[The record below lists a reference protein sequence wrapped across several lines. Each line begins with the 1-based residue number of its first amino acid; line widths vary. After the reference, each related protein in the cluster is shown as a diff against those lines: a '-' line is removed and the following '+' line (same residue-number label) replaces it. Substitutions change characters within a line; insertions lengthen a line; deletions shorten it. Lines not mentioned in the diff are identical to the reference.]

1 MDIQHPRGQE
11 EGQAA
16 GPGPGLAKDAGWLR
30 VRWWYLRRWVRG
42 FAADAQGRI
51 GAVGRRF
58 RYKRPLDQA
67 RSFVTGLLM
76 VLGAALVLALV
87 APRYDRALVLSGRT
101 EVLAMRLD
109 DAAFGDL
116 HFDEAVLRADLDAS
130 AQQGRLQLEVAPGTT
145 VRFVRSGRGAARI
158 TFAADPATPAALS
171 GVCTPGLRQV
181 GTAALDGGS
190 KPLCEG
196 ALVVVPLAA
205 GGDPLVIG
213 LSGGLM
219 VGEEVSQGAGPRP
232 ILLDAT
238 ASLLVKHGG
247 WPFPQVC
254 QLEMLEHLC
263 DRFVAS
269 SVVLSPGNS
278 VRADARAP
286 GHGAAISAAGQR
298 PAGLGFIRID
308 PNEVQSGMM
317 FNLAAPANAFE
328 VTRMEGETFT
338 VRESLFD
345 VIEKSPL
352 VRTLNTVLVALG
364 AFWFFLRLGRKGGEG
379 AAVLV
384 LALLGT
390 VGPPAWAQQAM
401 LRADEVGQALLR
413 ARGERCYA
421 VTPQHVMGSETSAL
435 VTAPGRER
443 GEGDVLRRIPAAP
456 EPIALL
462 TLRGLP
468 ASVCPPFEGVVAL
481 DDMLRAHA
489 GASLRLVRADG
500 GVDRVPLQ
508 LASIEVETFEVRA
521 EAGELK
527 QGMSGGTVL
536 VADQPVG
543 LLVDVMDG
551 GRTGRVAR
559 LDRIFERLAPHLT
572 SAVPLSATRASVGN
586 VPYEIVR
593 SNGTPVA
600 PANKVSS
607 LQGDGPGPW
616 RVAAEGRIELVIRV
630 SAPFSGV
637 VLDVAGLL
645 DPPAAVEVLGGRSE
659 RGPWQSLGSLAL
671 EPGDALQERRFPSV
685 GLGFVLLRAYAPS
698 GRATLA
704 ITKVS
709 FLSK

>member
-1 MDIQHPRGQE
+1 
-11 EGQAA
+11 
-16 GPGPGLAKDAGWLR
+16 
-30 VRWWYLRRWVRG
+30 VRWWLLLPWWGWRV
-42 FAADAQGRI
+42 
-51 GAVGRRF
+51 AVGVWRGTKCLLLWGWSVVIDAGRNLRIARRNF
-58 RYKRPLDQA
+58 HDSQPLEQA
-67 RSFVTGLLM
+67 RIVVTGLLM
-76 VLGAALVLALV
+76 ALGAALLLALV
-87 APRYDRALVLSGRT
+87 VPRYDRALVLSGRT

-116 HFDEAVLRADLDAS
+116 HFDEAVLRADVDAP
-130 AQQGRLQLEVAPGTT
+130 AQQGRLQLDVAPGTT
-145 VRFVRSGRGAARI
+145 VRFVRSGRGVARI
-158 TFAADPATPAALS
+158 TFAADPAAPAAPP
-171 GVCTPGLRQV
+171 GACTLGLRQV
-181 GTAALDGGS
+181 GTAALDAAGE
-190 KPLCEG
+190 PLCEG
-196 ALVVVPLAA
+196 ALVIVPLAA

-219 VGEEVSQGAGPRP
+219 VGEEVGQGAGPRP
-232 ILLDAT
+232 VLLDAT

-247 WPFPQVC
+247 WPFRQVC
-254 QLEMLEHLC
+254 RLELFEHLC

-269 SVVLSPGNS
+269 SVALSLGNS
-278 VRADARAP
+278 VRADVRAP
-286 GHGAAISAAGQR
+286 GHGAAAPATGQG

-317 FNLAAPANAFE
+317 FNLAAPADAFE

-338 VRESLFD
+338 VRESLVD

-352 VRTLNTVLVALG
+352 VRTLNTVVVALG

-384 LALLGT
+384 LGLLGAA
-390 VGPPAWAQQAM
+390 GPAWAQQAM

-413 ARGERCYA
+413 SRGERCYA

-456 EPIALL
+456 EPVALL
-462 TLRGLP
+462 SLRGLP

-481 DDMLRAHA
+481 DDLLRAHA
-489 GASLRLVRADG
+489 DASLRLVRADG

-521 EAGELK
+521 VADELK

-572 SAVPLSATRASVGN
+572 TAVSVAAVHAPTGS

-593 SNGTPVA
+593 SSGTPVA

-616 RVAAEGRIELVIRV
+616 RVAAEGRIELVMKV

-637 VLDVAGLL
+637 VLDLAGLP
-645 DPPAAVEVLGGRSE
+645 DPPAAVEVLGGRGE
-659 RGPWQSLGSLAL
+659 RGPWQSLGSFTL
-671 EPGDALQERRFPSV
+671 EPGDRLQERRFPPV
-685 GLGFVLLRAYAPS
+685 GLGFVLLRAYSPPGGKIFAVA
-698 GRATLA
+698 RL
-704 ITKVS
+704 S
-709 FLSK
+709 FLPK

>member
-1 MDIQHPRGQE
+1 M
-11 EGQAA
+11 
-16 GPGPGLAKDAGWLR
+16 LM
-30 VRWWYLRRWVRG
+30 
-42 FAADAQGRI
+42 
-51 GAVGRRF
+51 
-58 RYKRPLDQA
+58 
-67 RSFVTGLLM
+67 TGLLLI
-76 VLGAALVLALV
+76 LGAALLWALV
-87 APRYDRALVLSGRT
+87 VPQYDRALVLSGRT
-101 EVLAMRLD
+101 EVLSMRLD

-116 HFDEAVLRADLDAS
+116 HFGQAVLRADVDVP
-130 AQQGRLQLEVAPGTT
+130 AQQGDLQLHVAPGTT
-145 VRFVRSGRGAARI
+145 VRFVRSGRGAAQI
-158 TFAADPATPAALS
+158 TFAADAATPAAPP
-171 GVCTPGLRQV
+171 GTCTPGLRQV
-181 GTAALDGGS
+181 GTAILDAGPA
-190 KPLCEG
+190 PLCDG
-196 ALVVVPLAA
+196 ALVVVRLAA
-205 GGDPLVIG
+205 GDDPLVIG
-213 LSGGLM
+213 LSGRLT

-238 ASLLVKHGG
+238 ASLLVKHEG
-247 WPFPQVC
+247 WLFPSAC
-254 QLEMLEHLC
+254 RRELFEHLC

-286 GHGAAISAAGQR
+286 ALAVAGPTGQA
-298 PAGLGFIRID
+298 PAGLGFLRID
-308 PNEVQSGMM
+308 PNEVQSGML

-364 AFWFFLRLGRKGGEG
+364 AFWFFLRLGRKGGEAG
-379 AAVLV
+379 VLV
-384 LALLGT
+384 LALLGAAA
-390 VGPPAWAQQAM
+390 PAQAQQAM

-421 VTPQHVMGSETSAL
+421 VTPQHVMGTETSAL

-443 GEGDVLRRIPAAP
+443 GEGDLLRRIPAAP
-456 EPIALL
+456 EPIVLL

-468 ASVCPPFEGVVAL
+468 LSVCPPFEGAVAL
-481 DDMLRAHA
+481 DDLLRAHA

-521 EAGELK
+521 EAGGLE

-572 SAVPLSATRASVGN
+572 TAVSAAVVHAPTGS
-586 VPYEIVR
+586 VPYEIMR
-593 SNGTPVA
+593 SSSTPVA

-616 RVAAEGRIELVIRV
+616 RVAAEGRIELIMKV

-637 VLDVAGLL
+637 VLDLAGLP
-645 DPPAAVEVLGGRSE
+645 DPPAAVEVLGGRGE
-659 RGPWQSLGSLAL
+659 RGPWQSLGSFTL
-671 EPGDALQERRFPSV
+671 EPGDTLQERRFPPV
-685 GLGFVLLRAYAPS
+685 GLGFVLLRAYPPGGS
-698 GRATLA
+698 KTLA
-704 ITKVS
+704 ITQLS
-709 FLSK
+709 FLPR

>member
-1 MDIQHPRGQE
+1 M
-11 EGQAA
+11 
-16 GPGPGLAKDAGWLR
+16 
-30 VRWWYLRRWVRG
+30 
-42 FAADAQGRI
+42 
-51 GAVGRRF
+51 
-58 RYKRPLDQA
+58 DQA
-67 RSFVTGLLM
+67 WVVVTVLLM
-76 VLGAALVLALV
+76 GLGAALLLALV
-87 APRYDRALVLSGRT
+87 MSRNDRALVLSGRT

-109 DAAFGDL
+109 DAAFGSL
-116 HFDEAVLRADLDAS
+116 HFDQAVLRADVDAP
-130 AQQGRLQLEVAPGTT
+130 AQQGSLQLDVAPGTT
-145 VRFVRSGRGAARI
+145 VRFVRSGRGVARI
-158 TFAADPATPAALS
+158 TFATDAAAPAAPS
-171 GVCTPGLRQV
+171 GTCTPGLRQV
-181 GTAALDGGS
+181 GTAALDADAM
-190 KPLCEG
+190 PLCEG
-196 ALVVVPLAA
+196 ALVIVPLAA

-213 LSGGLM
+213 LSGGLI

-238 ASLLVKHGG
+238 ASLLVKHAGLL
-247 WPFPQVC
+247 FSHMC
-254 QLEMLEHLC
+254 RLDLFEHLC

-278 VRADARAP
+278 VRADARAADR
-286 GHGAAISAAGQR
+286 AAAASAGQA
-298 PAGLGFIRID
+298 PAGLGFLRID
-308 PNEVQSGMM
+308 PNEGQSGML
-317 FNLAAPANAFE
+317 FNLAAPATAFE
-328 VTRMEGETFT
+328 VTRIEGETFT
-338 VRESLFD
+338 VRESLSD

-352 VRTLNTVLVALG
+352 VRTLNTFVLGLG
-364 AFWFFLRLGRKGGEG
+364 AFWFFLRLGRKGGKG
-379 AAVLV
+379 AGVLV
-384 LALLGT
+384 LALLGAA
-390 VGPPAWAQQAM
+390 PARAQQAM

-443 GEGDVLRRIPAAP
+443 GEGDLLRRIPAAP

-468 ASVCPPFEGVVAL
+468 PSVCPPFEGTVAL
-481 DDMLRAHA
+481 DDLLRAHA
-489 GASLRLVRADG
+489 EASLRLVRADG

-521 EAGELK
+521 EAGGLE

-572 SAVPLSATRASVGN
+572 TAIPAAVVHAPAGS

-593 SNGTPVA
+593 SSSMPVA

-616 RVAAEGRIELVIRV
+616 RVAAEGRVELIMKV

-637 VLDVAGLL
+637 VLDLAGLP
-645 DPPAAVEVLGGRSE
+645 DPPAAVEVLGGRGE
-659 RGPWQSLGSLAL
+659 RGPWQSLGSFTL
-671 EPGDALQERRFPSV
+671 EPGDTLQERRFPPV
-685 GLGFVLLRAYAPS
+685 GLGFVLLRAYPPGGS
-698 GRATLA
+698 KTLA
-704 ITKVS
+704 ITQLS
-709 FLSK
+709 FLPR

>member
-1 MDIQHPRGQE
+1 M
-11 EGQAA
+11 
-16 GPGPGLAKDAGWLR
+16 
-30 VRWWYLRRWVRG
+30 RWWSPQRWVKG
-42 FAADAQGRI
+42 FAADAWGRT
-51 GAVGRRF
+51 GAAERKF
-58 RYKRPLDQA
+58 LDKRPLDQT
-67 RSFVTGLLM
+67 RSVVTGLLM
-76 VLGAALVLALV
+76 VLGAALLLALV
-87 APRYDRALVLSGRT
+87 VPRYDRALVLSGRT

-116 HFDEAVLRADLDAS
+116 HFDKAVLRADVDAP
-130 AQQGRLQLEVAPGTT
+130 ARQGRLQLDVTPGTT
-145 VRFVRSGRGAARI
+145 VRFVRSGRGVARI
-158 TFAADPATPAALS
+158 TFAADPAAPAAPP
-171 GVCTPGLRQV
+171 GACTPGLRQV
-181 GTAALDGGS
+181 GAAALDGDGE
-190 KPLCEG
+190 PLCEG
-196 ALVVVPLAA
+196 ALVIVPLAA

-254 QLEMLEHLC
+254 RLEMFEHLC

-278 VRADARAP
+278 VRADARAR
-286 GHGAAISAAGQR
+286 GHDAAVPVGQGA
-298 PAGLGFIRID
+298 AGLGFIRID

-317 FNLAAPANAFE
+317 FNLAAPADAFE

-352 VRTLNTVLVALG
+352 VRTLNTVVVALG

-379 AAVLV
+379 AAVLLV
-384 LALLGT
+384 LLG
-390 VGPPAWAQQAM
+390 VAGPAWAQQAM
-401 LRADEVGQALLR
+401 LRAGDEVGQALLR
-413 ARGERCYA
+413 SRGERCYA
-421 VTPQHVMGSETSAL
+421 VTPQHVMGTETSAL

-456 EPIALL
+456 EPVALL

-468 ASVCPPFEGVVAL
+468 TSVCPPFEGAVAL
-481 DDMLRAHA
+481 DDLLRAHA
-489 GASLRLVRADG
+489 EASLRLVRADG

-508 LASIEVETFEVRA
+508 LASIDVETFEVRA
-521 EAGELK
+521 VAGELE

-536 VADQPVG
+536 VADQPAG

-572 SAVPLSATRASVGN
+572 STVPVSAARASVGN

-698 GRATLA
+698 GRTTLA
-704 ITKVS
+704 ITQVS
-709 FLSK
+709 FLSR

>member
-1 MDIQHPRGQE
+1 M
-11 EGQAA
+11 
-16 GPGPGLAKDAGWLR
+16 
-30 VRWWYLRRWVRG
+30 
-42 FAADAQGRI
+42 
-51 GAVGRRF
+51 
-58 RYKRPLDQA
+58 
-67 RSFVTGLLM
+67 TGLLM
-76 VLGAALVLALV
+76 VLGAALLLALV
-87 APRYDRALVLSGRT
+87 VPQYDRALVLSGRT

-109 DAAFGDL
+109 DAAFGNL
-116 HFDEAVLRADLDAS
+116 HFDQAVLRADVDAP
-130 AQQGRLQLEVAPGTT
+130 AQQGSLQLDVAPGTT
-145 VRFVRSGRGAARI
+145 VRFVRSGRGVARI
-158 TFAADPATPAALS
+158 TFAADAAAPAARS
-171 GVCTPGLRQV
+171 GTCTPGLRQV
-181 GTAALDGGS
+181 GTAALDDDAV
-190 KPLCEG
+190 PLCEG

-205 GGDPLVIG
+205 GSDPLVIG

-254 QLEMLEHLC
+254 RLDLLEHLC

-278 VRADARAP
+278 VRADARALDR
-286 GHGAAISAAGQR
+286 AAGSPAGQA

-317 FNLAAPANAFE
+317 FNLAAPASAFE

-364 AFWFFLRLGRKGGEG
+364 AFWFFLRLGRSGGEG
-379 AAVLV
+379 VGVLV
-384 LALLGT
+384 LVLLGAAA
-390 VGPPAWAQQAM
+390 PARAQQAM

-413 ARGERCYA
+413 ARGDRCYA
-421 VTPQHVMGSETSAL
+421 VTPQHVMGTETSAL

-443 GEGDVLRRIPAAP
+443 GEGDLLRRIPAAP

-468 ASVCPPFEGVVAL
+468 PSVCPPFEGAVAL
-481 DDMLRAHA
+481 DDLLRAHA
-489 GASLRLVRADG
+489 EASLRLVRADG

-521 EAGELK
+521 EVGGLE

-572 SAVPLSATRASVGN
+572 TAIPAAVVHAPAGS

-593 SNGTPVA
+593 SSSMPVA

-616 RVAAEGRIELVIRV
+616 RVAAEGRVELIMKV

-637 VLDVAGLL
+637 VLDLAGLP
-645 DPPAAVEVLGGRSE
+645 DPPAAVEVLGGRGE
-659 RGPWQSLGSLAL
+659 RGPWQSLGSFTL
-671 EPGDALQERRFPSV
+671 EPGDTLQERRFPPV
-685 GLGFVLLRAYAPS
+685 GLGFVLLRAYPPGGS
-698 GRATLA
+698 KTLA
-704 ITKVS
+704 ITQLS
-709 FLSK
+709 FLPR